1 MKNSKKKLAAKGG
14 SATTALRLD
23 PIFLGGLNEIPSKL
37 TPPVL
42 RCLEATV
49 VAQQQQGLKDISP
62 MANEMT
68 AEELAE
74 EPIAVVVRLFLAV
87 LFHPDAT
94 HPLRRQVMQ
103 LLSSLPA
110 PFRDRTVVSL
120 AEVFADSENGDDA
133 DVGCIDIAAASAASA
148 APAYAVDAASAVSL
162 CLQHDFDLGVAA
174 VLSRADRVCA
184 SLSAQLGDLLSKLG
198 DGSGEDQAATKKLL
212 LIFKSLS
219 VVLMRDRRPA
229 VTAET
234 KDGKTVKVGTII
246 IDRSLTIIYRHHSA

>member
-23 PIFLGGLNEIPSKL
+23 PAFLSGLSEIPSKL
-37 TPPVL
+37 IPPIL

-49 VAQQQQGLKDISP
+49 VAQQQQGLKAISP

-103 LLSSLPA
+103 LLSSLPT
-110 PFRDRTVVSL
+110 PFRDQTVVSL
-120 AEVFADSENGDDA
+120 AEAFADSENGDATDA
-133 DVGCIDIAAASAASA
+133 AAASTTAASATAASA
-148 APAYAVDAASAVSL
+148 APAFAVDAASAVSL
-162 CLQHDFDLGVAA
+162 CLQHEFDLGVAA

-198 DGSGEDQAATKKLL
+198 DGSGEDQTATKKLL
-212 LIFKSLS
+212 IIFKSLS

-234 KDGKTVKVGTII
+234 KDGKTVKSKII
-246 IDRSLTIIYRHHSA
+246 NI